1 MYERI
6 QQSSEFLK
14 NLRSSLPD
22 VGIIL
27 GSGLGDL
34 ANQIEQ
40 AQVIP
45 YSEIP
50 NFPVSTVAGHKGN
63 LVFGVLGGKQVVV
76 MQGRFHYYEGY
87 GMKEVT
93 FPVRVMK
100 ALGVKTLILSNAAGG
115 VNPDFSVGDIM
126 LIKDHVNLFPE
137 NPLRGPNDERLGTRF
152 PDMSEAY
159 SKRLRNLAKDIARR
173 DGLLLRE
180 GAYLGW
186 QGPSFETPTEYGLVR
201 LLGCDAC
208 GMSTV
213 PEVIVARHAQ
223 MEVFALSVITNC
235 AIGQDIA
242 EVSHEEVQVA
252 AKLAQQNMTHLVTEL
267 IKSL

>member
-115 VNPDFSVGDIM
+115 VNHDFSVGDIM

-159 SKRLRNLAKDIARR
+159 SKRL
-173 DGLLLRE
+173 
-180 GAYLGW
+180 
-186 QGPSFETPTEYGLVR
+186 
-201 LLGCDAC
+201 
-208 GMSTV
+208 
-213 PEVIVARHAQ
+213 
-223 MEVFALSVITNC
+223 
-235 AIGQDIA
+235 
-242 EVSHEEVQVA
+242 
-252 AKLAQQNMTHLVTEL
+252 
-267 IKSL
+267 